1 MRGIV
6 IYLYVL
12 CTQEDGFDLVT
23 IIKGVGFYR
32 RGKVLD
38 YVSDYLP
45 PTPAEYKKLDESH
58 R

>member
-6 IYLYVL
+6 IRM
-12 CTQEDGFDLVT
+12 QEDGFDLVT

-32 RGKVLD
+32 RGKGLD

-45 PTPAEYKKLDESH
+45 PTPAEYRNVNESN